1 MFKIKQYIDALLYL
15 ITGPCFFAFANTAV
29 SDIIATTIESRTGKI
44 QDNLTNNNPLLMML
58 KKKGNIKPI
67 SGGSTV
73 MEEISYN
80 DPATNFASS
89 FSGYET
95 INIGTDSPI
104 SGATFNIKHYADA
117 VTISGPEIL
126 ANSGKEQMIDLLAGR
141 IEVAQG
147 RLANKID
154 LDLHG
159 NESGNAGKN
168 LAGLADALPTY
179 AVGGASTGP
188 VRGQTGTYGNID
200 RSVWA
205 FWRHLYGTGT
215 TNAGAACTA
224 STIQKAMNAMA
235 LPLVRGVDRPDLIYA
250 GQNAYSLFLESLQL
264 IQRITTDGG
273 EMAAAGFSSLK
284 YYGTGGSSD
293 VVLGGGIGGN
303 ATTGTMLFLNTK
315 FLKFRPHK
323 DRNFVP
329 IGGDRQ
335 AVNQDA
341 VVRLFGWSGA
351 LTCSGLQFQGRLD
364 TGL

>member
-1 MFKIKQYIDALLYL
+1 MFKTRTLTKFLLFL
-15 ITGPCFFAFANTAV
+15 MVGPRFFAYANNAV

-44 QDNLTNNNPLLMML
+44 QDNLTNNNPLLMTL
-58 KKKGNIKPI
+58 KKLGNQKPI
-67 SGGSTV
+67 TGGSTV

-80 DPATNFASS
+80 DPSTNFASS

-95 INIGTDSPI
+95 INIGTDSPL
-104 SGATFNIKHYADA
+104 SGATYNIKHYADA

-126 ANSGKEQMIDLLAGR
+126 ANSGKEQMIDLLASR
-141 IEVAQG
+141 IEVAQA
-147 RLANKID
+147 RLVNKID

-168 LAGLADALPTY
+168 IAGLADALTTY

-188 VRGQTGTYGNID
+188 VRAASGTYGNID

-215 TNAGAACTA
+215 SMVGAPASS
-224 STIQKAMNAMA
+224 STIQKAMNGMA
-235 LPLVRGVDRPDLIYA
+235 LPLVRGADRPSLIYA
-250 GQNAYSLFLESLQL
+250 GQAAYQLFLESLQL
-264 IQRITTDGG
+264 IQRITSDGDS
-273 EMAAAGFSSLK
+273 AASAGFTSLK
-284 YYGTGGSSD
+284 YYGSGGASD

-303 ATTGTMLFLNTK
+303 ATSGTMLFLNPK

-364 TGL
+364 ATT